1 MRPGSTLRRSAGS
14 LLLSGM
20 LLSGCGG
27 GDPPTSTPAPA
38 PVDTSPCSLF
48 DQKARVLAHLQDRY
62 LFRDQMPAPDPA
74 AFPTAPAYFEA
85 LLVHTDPQGAPLDR
99 WSYVQDSVSY
109 NRIFTAGTTVGY
121 GLGVAG
127 RPEDPA
133 PIRIRYVDPGSPADQ
148 AGLRRGMVVDRID
161 GQLATDLQATQ
172 NFAMLT
178 STLAGT
184 SLSLEVRDSV
194 SAPVSRS
201 MVLQSAG
208 YTLQPVDP
216 RYTRLMTL
224 PSGRQIGLM
233 FYRSVLQVADLTPT
247 LQQFRAANQGQGIDA
262 LILDLRYN
270 GGGYL
275 TTARTLASDIAGSRL
290 DSQVFVEL
298 IYNSLHTAQ
307 NTVYRFLVADPNLAL
322 NLPKLYV
329 LTGRRTC
336 SASELIINGLSPYLP
351 VIQIGAT
358 TCGKPYGF
366 QPIDICGNTYSAVQ
380 FSTRNSLGQGG
391 YTSGLA
397 PTCAVA
403 DDYTSAP
410 GDVAEPLTAAALTHL
425 QTGACPA
432 VVSSGPQA
440 LGLRRSS
447 TRQTPTQP
455 WLMPVN

>member
-1 MRPGSTLRRSAGS
+1 M
-14 LLLSGM
+14 
-20 LLSGCGG
+20 
-27 GDPPTSTPAPA
+27 
-38 PVDTSPCSLF
+38 
-48 DQKARVLAHLQDRY
+48 
-62 LFRDQMPAPDPA
+62 
-74 AFPTAPAYFEA
+74 
-85 LLVHTDPQGAPLDR
+85 
-99 WSYVQDSVSY
+99 
-109 NRIFTAGTTVGY
+109 
-121 GLGVAG
+121 
-127 RPEDPA
+127 
-133 PIRIRYVDPGSPADQ
+133 
-148 AGLRRGMVVDRID
+148 
-161 GQLATDLQATQ
+161 
-172 NFAMLT
+172 
-178 STLAGT
+178 
-184 SLSLEVRDSV
+184 
-194 SAPVSRS
+194 
-201 MVLQSAG
+201 
-208 YTLQPVDP
+208 
-216 RYTRLMTL
+216 
-224 PSGRQIGLM
+224 
-233 FYRSVLQVADLTPT
+233 
-247 LQQFRAANQGQGIDA
+247 
-262 LILDLRYN
+262 
-270 GGGYL
+270 
-275 TTARTLASDIAGSRL
+275 
-290 DSQVFVEL
+290 
-298 IYNSLHTAQ
+298 
-307 NTVYRFLVADPNLAL
+307 

-329 LTGRRTC
+329 LTGPRTC

>member
-48 DQKARVLAHLQDRY
+48 DQKARVLAHMQDRY

-74 AFPTAPAYFEA
+74 AFATAQTYFEA

-109 NRIFTAGTTVGY
+109 NRVFTAGTTVGY

-161 GQLATDLQATQ
+161 GQLATDLQAAQ

-201 MVLQSAG
+201 VVLQSAG

-224 PSGRQIGLM
+224 PSGREIGLM

-307 NTVYRFLVADPNLAL
+307 NTVYRLAADPAVAL

-351 VIQIGAT
+351 VIQIGTT

-366 QPIDICGNTYSAVQ
+366 QPVDICGNTYSAVQ

-391 YTSGLA
+391 YTSGLT
-397 PTCAVA
+397 PTCTVA

-410 GDVAEPLTAAALTHL
+410 GDAAEPLTAAALTHL

-440 LGLRRSS
+440 LGLHRSS